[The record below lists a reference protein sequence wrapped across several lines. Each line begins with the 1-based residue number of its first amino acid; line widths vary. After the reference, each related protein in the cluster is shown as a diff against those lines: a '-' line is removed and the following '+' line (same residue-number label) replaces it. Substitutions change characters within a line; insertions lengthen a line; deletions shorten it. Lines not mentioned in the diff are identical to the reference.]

1 LLVACLSVRIES
13 HRFIATTNPTNT
25 MSIDLLPDSQP
36 EATEGSVSH
45 HRTVEPAD
53 PAHALQWPETAVSPV
68 KVRWRYAIGIPVIH
82 LLACLAFVPWFFSW
96 TGVVLSIL
104 GLYVFGTLG
113 INIGFHRLLTHRGM
127 VAPKWFEHTLAVLG
141 VCTMQDTPACW
152 VAMHR
157 IHHQHSD
164 HRPDP
169 HSPLVTFFWGHFGWL
184 MFDNRDFTNV
194 KDYQRFTRDLLK
206 DPFYMKLERNTNW
219 LKIYLAVAMLFPA
232 VGFLVGW
239 LMTGDVWGGVKFGA
253 SLLVWGV
260 FVRTVLNWHITWSVN
275 SVTHI
280 WGYKNYETKDNSRN
294 NWIIGLLANG
304 EGWHNNHHAD
314 QRAAAHGHK
323 WWEFDVSW
331 LTILVFEK
339 IGLVSD
345 VVRPKIWT
353 DKQK

>member
-1 LLVACLSVRIES
+1 
-13 HRFIATTNPTNT
+13 
-25 MSIDLLPDSQP
+25 
-36 EATEGSVSH
+36 
-45 HRTVEPAD
+45 
-53 PAHALQWPETAVSPV
+53 
-68 KVRWRYAIGIPVIH
+68 
-82 LLACLAFVPWFFSW
+82 
-96 TGVVLSIL
+96 
-104 GLYVFGTLG
+104 
-113 INIGFHRLLTHRGM
+113 
-127 VAPKWFEHTLAVLG
+127 
-141 VCTMQDTPACW
+141 
-152 VAMHR
+152 MHR